1 MSESSNRDLES
12 FFCLLRMLHAVA
24 PFILPETEG
33 ENRLRDGGAGTPGWC
48 PQRCPEEGAVGEA
61 SAAMSQAPA
70 QRALGTVG
78 CFGATSRKEVFE

>member
-1 MSESSNRDLES
+1 
-12 FFCLLRMLHAVA
+12 MLHAVA

-48 PQRCPEEGAVGEA
+48 PQRRPEEGAVGEA
-61 SAAMSQAPA
+61 SAAMSQALA